1 MVTRAQGIKGSRQF
15 KRIVREINENAD
27 GGFRKVA
34 ESVAQQVLAFQK
46 TMVPVDQG
54 DLQRA
59 LRYRVTKTGAK
70 AQIGL
75 LTEKKQKDF
84 FYAKFLEFGTKG
96 YDGTVRPGLADREP
110 YNVSIPPM
118 APRPFLRPAFDLHKE
133 KFIQELDE
141 AFLEAVKK
149 LTARRKSNG

>member
-1 MVTRAQGIKGSRQF
+1 MTTRAQGLKGSRQF
-15 KRIVREINENAD
+15 KRIVKEINENAD
-27 GGFRKVA
+27 DGFRKVA
-34 ESVAQQVLAFQK
+34 ESVAQQVLFFQQRA
-46 TMVPVDQG
+46 VPVDQG

-59 LRYRVTKTGAK
+59 LSYRVTKTGIK

-75 LTEKKQKDF
+75 TTKAKQRDF

-110 YNVSIPPM
+110 YTVSIPPM
-118 APRPFLRPAFDLHKE
+118 APRPFLRPAFELHKE
-133 KFIQELDE
+133 TFIRELDE